1 MTDTAPMKRGPRAG
15 CQNPRIRILEVAPFV
30 APINDRGTQ
39 IGGAQVL
46 LADLASGLAARGHR
60 VTLAAARGSAVRGV
74 RIADLDIDVADLQP
88 AGFGQR
94 SGPRPDDAGQRRAF
108 GAVRAWLERHASEI
122 DVVHAHA
129 YDAPAFDLLGGGR
142 WPVVHTLH
150 LPPLDAEV
158 VAAARRAR
166 GAGFVTV
173 SRANAAAWEKVG
185 VRIRGVV
192 LNGLD
197 LSAIPFAREGG
208 RYLLHAGRIS
218 PEKGVDTAI
227 AIAARLGRE
236 LLIVGGVY
244 DERYYAE
251 AVRPRVREARAW
263 QLGDPVVSGSGGATY
278 IGPRTRA
285 EVHRLMGGATAV
297 LMPVRWDE
305 PFGLVALEAL
315 ATGTPVVAYRRGGL
329 AEIIDQ
335 SCGALVEPD
344 DEAAFLREVD
354 RVQRLDRAA
363 CRRRAE
369 GFPLEVMVTAYEVEL
384 ARS

>member
-1 MTDTAPMKRGPRAG
+1 MGPRTD
-15 CQNPRIRILEVAPFV
+15 CQNRFIRILEVAPFV
-30 APINDRGTQ
+30 APIDDREAQ

-46 LADLASGLAARGHR
+46 LADLASGLAVRGHR

-74 RIADLDIDVADLQP
+74 TIVDLGIDADGLRP
-88 AGFGQR
+88 AGLGGQG
-94 SGPRPDDAGQRRAF
+94 GPRPDDAGQRRAF
-108 GAVRAWLERHASEI
+108 AAVRAWLDQHAGEI

-142 WPVVHTLH
+142 WPIVHTLH
-150 LPPLDAEV
+150 LPPLDPEV

-173 SRANAAAWEKVG
+173 SRANAASWEAAG
-185 VRIRGVV
+185 VRVRGVI
-192 LNGLD
+192 LNGVD
-197 LSAIPFAREGG
+197 LSTIPFTREGG

-218 PEKGVDTAI
+218 PEKGVDTALT
-227 AIAARLGRE
+227 IAARLGRE
-236 LLIVGGVY
+236 LLLVGGVY
-244 DERYYAE
+244 DQRYHAE

-263 QLGDPVVSGSGGATY
+263 QLGEPAVSTFGGATY
-278 IGPRTRA
+278 IGPRTRS
-285 EVHRLMGGATAV
+285 EVHRLMGGAAAV

-329 AEIIDQ
+329 AEIIDP
-335 SCGALVEPD
+335 SCGALVEPG
-344 DEAAFLREVD
+344 DETAFLREVD
-354 RVQRLDRAA
+354 RAVTLDRAA

-369 GFPLEVMVTAYEVEL
+369 RFPLEAMVTAYELEL
-384 ARS
+384 ARA